1 MVDFQCGGCVKRDEM
16 GLAWQTLPGYSS
28 GLGTHRSASDA
39 RGGGG
44 GALGDLGVGYAGNSQ
59 RCMRRVKRSA
69 ARVRSC
75 GIDVLRVE
83 CVREVSGRVWGS
95 IWGAGAP

>member
-1 MVDFQCGGCVKRDEM
+1 MGGVTKEM
-16 GLAWQTLPGYSS
+16 RWGLHGRISLGIVGS

-44 GALGDLGVGYAGNSQ
+44 GAFGDLGVGYTGNSQ

-69 ARVRSC
+69 ACVRSC